1 MKIKKPPQSVSNL
14 RELIRWLV
22 WRDSVS
28 EQLIIRLASEADQV
42 IHWLIWSDTEKEII
56 ASGEI
61 DNAQALSLLTEKSET
76 RKVVCLVPSVDV
88 TLKSVT
94 INGAFN
100 RQMQQAL
107 PYMLEDELA
116 SDVDKL
122 HFSVLAKQTGLVD
135 VAICFKSKLQM
146 WLDWLSAAEIF
157 CQRLIPETLALPDV
171 EDEQWQAVQL
181 EDHWLIRE
189 GKYQAWG
196 CENEMLA
203 DILQLRLTENTQ
215 QIVKSY
221 SPIPEN
227 CVGQWQLAEII
238 LPMQLLAEGCI
249 NNQCNL
255 LTGEFKVNKESNLQL
270 QKWKYPAIAAVILF
284 VLLLINLSL
293 QIKQVDEQTLQV
305 QKQVETVYQ
314 KSFPE
319 QGRLRYSRIKKK
331 LKGLLA
337 DVSTAN
343 QDTGLLVI
351 LNDLVP
357 ALKAIP
363 NLQISSL
370 KFDAKNQQVSMAISA
385 DSFQAFE
392 QLTEKIPTQYS
403 VQQGALNN
411 NQKRISGTV
420 TVRVK

>member
-1 MKIKKPPQSVSNL
+1 
-14 RELIRWLV
+14 LIRWLV

>member
-1 MKIKKPPQSVSNL
+1 
-14 RELIRWLV
+14 
-22 WRDSVS
+22 VS